1 MPVGWRSI
9 SLASMSASGITTAV
23 LASEAKRLLRLGA
36 APSTTVSISVFQASQ
51 CGHLPSQRGLVPP
64 HSVQV

>member
-1 MPVGWRSI
+1 MPVGVRSI
-9 SLASMSASGITTAV
+9 SLASMSASAVTSAV
-23 LASEAKRLLRLGA
+23 LASDAKRLLRPA
-36 APSTTVSISVFQASQ
+36 AAASATVSISVFQASQ